1 MNELKQLTFIGFA
14 SNGDIAQVK
23 QLSISVKC
31 NADLNSAKN
40 IVTTFLGDD
49 SVLVKVVVCK
59 NKELVFSSGDTESV
73 IPKLSQ
79 ALVPKLRDLSP
90 TTGLGELSQKVRE
103 SGIKVEFNES
113 R

>member
-1 MNELKQLTFIGFA
+1 MNELKQLAFIGFA

-49 SVLVKVVVCK
+49 SELVKVVVCK
-59 NKELVFSSGDTESV
+59 NKELLFSSSDTESV

-79 ALVPKLRDLSP
+79 ALAPK
-90 TTGLGELSQKVRE
+90 VYI
-103 SGIKVEFNES
+103 SGMDEADYSTEIPVI